1 MEAVILFPA
10 IDLKDGQCVR
20 LRQGEMDQATVF
32 NEDPTAQARSF
43 EEQGFEWL
51 HVVDLNGAFEGRPVN
66 AAAVEAILAA
76 IHIPVQ
82 LGGGIRD
89 LDTIVAWL
97 DKGIDRVILGTAAVR
112 DPALVKRG
120 RARLSRLH
128 RRRHRCARRQGRG
141 RRLG

>member
-1 MEAVILFPA
+1 MP
-10 IDLKDGQCVR
+10 R
-20 LRQGEMDQATVF
+20 
-32 NEDPTAQARSF
+32 
-43 EEQGFEWL
+43 
-51 HVVDLNGAFEGRPVN
+51 
-66 AAAVEAILAA
+66 AVEAILAA

-112 DPALVKRG
+112 DPALVRGG